1 MEKIVPVQYIDRALE
16 LILHLEFLVSL
27 QDKMMQFCLLGS
39 IGLMITQNAWAQD
52 DDWLDEDGDTEDS
65 KRSDE
70 EEEEIDLNADPDD
83 ENIGNQQGDGL
94 DLGEEYDDVKIR
106 GDGEDDA
113 DIYRKFKS
121 ELERLGPA
129 EEAISWQEY
138 LEDYPNSIFR
148 PVIEERIEKL
158 EAELYDE
165 RIEFQSNK
173 QDGDGTAEIKMVQPV
188 ALINIDPRQKFRAAF
203 HMGLPGYFGTI
214 LDYEH
219 QLNRELSVHGGL
231 YSRFYGGQSFNN
243 FEPGV
248 KYAFIKSARLQM
260 ISTAQLD
267 LVLGDDLAV
276 RPMVGFAKRFDLKNN
291 MKLDTMAQL
300 GSQLVFSPTFDPHLI
315 GGFQVAFSPSDTV
328 SFFLE
333 NAIDMK
339 DFSWEDGDAF
349 AFNSVIFGLKFF
361 DNKPRNDKYEA
372 GMGAVMP
379 YYYKYW
385 RQHYGAVTGDV
396 NLYFD

>member
-1 MEKIVPVQYIDRALE
+1 M
-16 LILHLEFLVSL
+16 SL
-27 QDKMMQFCLLGS
+27 REQFTRVCLLGS
-39 IGLMITQNAWAQD
+39 MGIGSLLMPLMNQMMIQVMIQDAWAQD
-52 DDWLDEDGDTEDS
+52 DDWLDEDDGAS
-65 KRSDE
+65 KNKRSDDAE
-70 EEEEIDLNADPDD
+70 EDIDLDADPD
-83 ENIGNQQGDGL
+83 EEKIESQQGEGL
-94 DLGEEYDDVKIR
+94 NLGEEYDDVQIR
-106 GDGEDDA
+106 GEGEDDA

-129 EEAISWQEY
+129 EEAISWREY
-138 LEDYPNSIFR
+138 LEQYPKSIFR
-148 PVIEERIEKL
+148 PAIEERIEKL
-158 EAELYDE
+158 ESELYDE
-165 RIEFQSNK
+165 RIEDRYRNQG
-173 QDGDGTAEIKMVQPV
+173 GDGTAEIKLIQPIS
-188 ALINIDPRQKFRAAF
+188 LINIDPRQKFRVAF
-203 HMGLPGYFGTI
+203 HMGLPGYFGTV

-219 QLNRELSVHGGL
+219 QIKRELSVHGGL

-267 LVLGDDLAV
+267 LVLGANV
-276 RPMVGFAKRFDLKNN
+276 AARPMLGFAKRFELPNN
-291 MKLDTMAQL
+291 MRLDTMAQL
-300 GSQLVFSPTFDPHLI
+300 GSEIVVSPAFDPHLV
-315 GGFQVAFSPSDTV
+315 GGFQIAFAPSDTV

-333 NAIDMK
+333 NSVDMK

-349 AFNSVIFGLKFF
+349 AFNSITFGLKFF

-385 RQHYGAVTGDV
+385 RQHYGAITGDA
-396 NLYFD
+396 NIYFD